1 MIAGA
6 KDKLRGK
13 MIINPK
19 YVCDFFDAAA
29 QLLAGLLWQCV
40 VHITVM
46 WKSHLELEEGEK
58 EVTSGLRWLSC
69 MSQFIQLHYENVFHG
84 GKEFSQT
91 LKEDFLPTDV

>member
-19 YVCDFFDAAA
+19 YVCDFFDDAA
-29 QLLAGLLWQCV
+29 QQLAGLLRQSV

-46 WKSHLELEEGEK
+46 WKSHLELEEGKK
-58 EVTSGLRWLSC
+58 EVTSGLYLTV
-69 MSQFIQLHYENVFHG
+69 MHVTI
-84 GKEFSQT
+84 
-91 LKEDFLPTDV
+91 

>member
-29 QLLAGLLWQCV
+29 QLLAGILWCC
-40 VHITVM
+40 
-46 WKSHLELEEGEK
+46 S
-58 EVTSGLRWLSC
+58 S
-69 MSQFIQLHYENVFHG
+69 
-84 GKEFSQT
+84 
-91 LKEDFLPTDV
+91 

>member
-29 QLLAGLLWQCV
+29 QQLAGLLWQCV

-46 WKSHLELEEGEK
+46 WKSHLELEEGKK

-69 MSQFIQLHYENVFHG
+69 MSQFIQLDYENVF
-84 GKEFSQT
+84 F
-91 LKEDFLPTDV
+91 F